1 MRLIWFLLLVCAAT
15 TASSVSMEEI
25 RSLYLKSKKDEASCK
40 ALLKKVE
47 NINHDKEPV
56 LAGYKG
62 CATMIMAEH
71 SYNPA
76 KKLSFFHEGKDIL
89 DQAILNNSSNAELR
103 FLRFTV
109 QTNAPSF
116 LGYNKSIENDK
127 KFLLSQVNTLSDAG
141 LKKIIADYLRKSD
154 RLTAMEKSKLP

>member
-1 MRLIWFLLLVCAAT
+1 MRLMWLLLFVCAVT

-25 RSLYLKSKKDEASCK
+25 RSLYLKSKKDEASCT

-47 NINHDKEPV
+47 NINPDKEPV

-76 KKLSFFHEGKDIL
+76 KKLSLFHKGKDML
-89 DQAILNNSSNAELR
+89 DQVLLKNDANTELR

-116 LGYNKSIENDK
+116 LGYNKSIESDK
-127 KFLLSQVNTLSDAG
+127 KFLISQLNSLTDTG
-141 LKKIIADYLRKSD
+141 LKKMIADYLRKSD
-154 RLTAMEKSKLP
+154 KLTAMEKSKLP